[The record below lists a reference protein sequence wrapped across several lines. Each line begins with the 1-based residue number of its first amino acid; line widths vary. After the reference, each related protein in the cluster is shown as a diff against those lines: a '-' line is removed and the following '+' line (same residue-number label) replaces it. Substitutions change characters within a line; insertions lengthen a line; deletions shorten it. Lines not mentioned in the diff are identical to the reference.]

1 VPHRYYGAR
10 TSVIEVFGSL
20 RLLFDYRGLI
30 YNLAIRDLRLKY
42 KRSTIGVAWSLLNP
56 LLMMLIYTIIFS
68 VFLRT
73 VVTPGRPYWALVLAG
88 LLAWLFFSNSV
99 GSAPVTFVHSGN
111 LVARV
116 SFPIESLPIAS
127 VLANFVNFLISLAI
141 LLVVLAAIR
150 LPLGPSLV
158 LLPVILLAQL
168 AFTIGASL
176 LVATLTVY
184 LRDLEHLIGVGL
196 TALFY
201 LTPVLYPLDPASLPR
216 GADRI
221 IPYLKL
227 NPLAW
232 FLDSYHAVLF
242 YGVWPSLAQFLLM
255 LGAAALALVVG
266 YLVFLRLRTRLPEEV

>member
-1 VPHRYYGAR
+1 VPHRYYAAR

>member
-1 VPHRYYGAR
+1 M
-10 TSVIEVFGSL
+10 IQSL
-20 RLLFDYRGLI
+20 RELIDYRGLI
-30 YNLAIRDLRLKY
+30 YNLAVRDLRLKY

-56 LLMMLIYTIIFS
+56 LLMMVIYTIIFS

-73 VVTPGRPYWALVLAG
+73 VVTPGRPYWALVLCG

-99 GSAPVTFVHSGN
+99 GSAPTAFVHSAN

-116 SFPIESLPIAS
+116 SFPIESLSIAG
-127 VLANFVNFLISLAI
+127 VIANFVNFLISLAI
-141 LLVVLAAIR
+141 LLIVLAAVR
-150 LPLGPSLV
+150 MPLGPSLA

-168 AFTIGASL
+168 AFTIGVSL

-184 LRDLEHLIGVGL
+184 LRDLEHLIGIGL

-201 LTPVLYPLDPASLPR
+201 LTPVLYPLDPASLPH
-216 GADRI
+216 GAARV
-221 IPYLKL
+221 IPFLKL

-242 YGVWPSLAQFLLM
+242 YGTWPSVIQFALM
-255 LGAAALALVVG
+255 LCVAVVALVVG
-266 YLVFLRLRTRLPEEV
+266 YLVFLRLRGRLAEEV

>member
-1 VPHRYYGAR
+1 
-10 TSVIEVFGSL
+10 VIEVFGSL